1 MTEYLLPAMAL
12 VAAFLLALGP
22 VAAFA
27 GPRIASWGS
36 LVLCGVGAAAALVY
50 LLGGAVAGSMLVP
63 LGLAGQPSVLALDG
77 VSGFFMLLLM
87 LAGTAAAAASLDDSD
102 HGHDRK
108 HGHGHDHATAPAF
121 PVFLGGM
128 ALTLLAADAFAVLA
142 GFELMSLASFALV
155 VTHHREPAVRAAG
168 LLYLGMAALSALCLI
183 AALALLSAHGA
194 SFSAMRARP
203 PEGVRAA
210 LVLALVLIGAGAK
223 AGLAPLHVWLPPAHA
238 AAPGHVSA
246 LMSGAMTK
254 MAVYVMIRLLFDLSG
269 PAQPI
274 WWALPLLA
282 MGLGSAVLG
291 AFRANIETDVKTI
304 LACSTIENVG
314 LVVVGL
320 GLAMAARAADL
331 SALAGLALGAAL
343 LHAFGHGLFKT
354 VLFLGAGA
362 IQHATLTRQLQRLGG
377 LAARMPIT
385 TACMM
390 LAAASL
396 AGLPPSAGFASEWML
411 LQSVLGA
418 VRLGGLGL
426 QIMICVLAAG
436 IVLAMALAASA
447 AVRLVGVALLGRPR
461 STQAANAQEAGPPM
475 RWAILFGSCLVVLVG
490 LCPGAVLGL
499 AEPALRVLANTTM
512 AGRAGGLAIAPAAQ
526 APGYAPLAVL
536 VLLGLATLLVMAV
549 LRARAVG
556 GHRTGPAWDCGFG
569 AAPPWL
575 PFGDPLTQYSG
586 GSFAQPLRRVLGE
599 ALMGAKSAVEMP
611 PPGDTEAAIYTETAS
626 DPAETTLFQPAARLR
641 ARLTSLADR
650 LQFLTVRQILTVMF
664 TVLIGFLAVVAL
676 VEQL

>member
-1 MTEYLLPAMAL
+1 MTNYLLLALAL
-12 VAAFLLALGP
+12 VAASLLALGP
-22 VAAFA
+22 IAAWA
-27 GPRIASWGS
+27 GPRLASWGS
-36 LVLCGVGAAAALVY
+36 LALCGVGALAALVY
-50 LLGGAVAGSMLVP
+50 LLGAAAPGSMLIP

-77 VSGFFMLLLM
+77 VSGFFLLLLM
-87 LAGTAAAAASLDDSD
+87 LAGAAAATASLDD
-102 HGHDRK
+102 HGET
-108 HGHGHDHATAPAF
+108 ATAPAF

-128 ALTLLAADAFAVLA
+128 ALTLLAGDAFAVLA

-155 VTHHREPAVRAAG
+155 VTQHRVPSVRAAG

-183 AALALLSAHGA
+183 VALALLSAHGA

-203 PEGVRAA
+203 PEGIRAA
-210 LVLALVLIGAGAK
+210 FVLALVLIGAGAK

-238 AAPGHVSA
+238 AAPGPVSA

-254 MAVYVMIRLLFDLSG
+254 ISVYVMIRLLFDLSG

-282 MGLGSAVLG
+282 MGVGSAVLG
-291 AFRANIETDVKTI
+291 AFRANIETDIKTI

-331 SALAGLALGAAL
+331 PALAGLALGAAL

-354 VLFLGAGA
+354 VLFLGAGT
-362 IQHATLTRQLQRLGG
+362 IQHASSTLQLQRLGG
-377 LAARMPIT
+377 LAMRMPIT
-385 TACMM
+385 AGCMM

-411 LQSVLGA
+411 LQTVLGA

-426 QIMICVLAAG
+426 QIMTCVLAAG
-436 IVLAMALAASA
+436 MVLAMALAASA

-461 STQAANAQEAGPPM
+461 SAQAAGGLEAGPPM
-475 RWAILFGSCLVVLVG
+475 RWAILFASALVVLVG
-490 LCPGAVLGL
+490 LFPGVVLGL
-499 AEPALRVLANTTM
+499 AEPALRLLAATTM
-512 AGRAGGLAIAPAAQ
+512 TGRAGVFTIAPAAE

-536 VLLGLATLLVMAV
+536 FLLGLAGFVTMAV

-556 GHRTGPAWDCGFG
+556 GHRTGPAWDGGFG

-575 PFGDPLTQYSG
+575 PFGDPLSQYAG
-586 GSFAQPLRRVLGE
+586 GSFAQPLRRVLGGT
-599 ALMGAKSAVEMP
+599 LMAARATATMP
-611 PPGDTEAAIYTETAS
+611 PPGDTAASIYIETAT
-626 DPAETTLFQPAARLR
+626 DPAETALFRPAARLR
-641 ARLTSLADR
+641 TRLTSVADR
-650 LQFLTVRQILTVMF
+650 MQFLTVRQILSVMF
-664 TVLIGFLAVVAL
+664 AVLIAFLTFVAL
-676 VEQL
+676 MEQL